1 MSKQINSRK
10 LRSTNRQ
17 SKDAKLVIENIV
29 DNKNVI
35 VDGDQEKTKKDVVV
49 DNMLLDSHVNLEG
62 NKMDLNNVVKRGNK
76 LKRKSKISE
85 KSSALSSN
93 CLTSF
98 IKPKVIGSEKIRGE
112 YLKELIIKFKK
123 NYW

>member
-1 MSKQINSRK
+1 MTNQIDSNK
-10 LRSTNRQ
+10 LRIINRQ
-17 SKDAKLVIENIV
+17 SNFTKLVIKNIV
-29 DNKNVI
+29 DNKNI
-35 VDGDQEKTKKDVVV
+35 IGCDDQEKTKKGVVM
-49 DNMLLDSHVNLEG
+49 DNMLLDSHVGLEG
-62 NKMDLNNVVKRGNK
+62 NKMNSNNVVKRGK
-76 LKRKSKISE
+76 ILRRKSKISE